1 MTVFDIA
8 IIGSGEAAL
17 CAAGAAARS
26 GAATALVQS
35 KSVRRSSTASICN
48 IPNFVWRRLD
58 LHEYGLSLT
67 PVSARIT
74 LLENGATVTTHDG
87 ESKTENALEAAQSK
101 DSLIWSDF
109 LTEMRSLD
117 DALDINGA
125 DMSGVKVGHR
135 LRRSFL
141 SCLDGGEDQLAALEQ
156 HTMNVVSLLDDF
168 LEDDALK
175 AHLVAHA
182 LAPSGLGGGEAG
194 SVAGLSEFMSE
205 EAWRV
210 RAENGAKGVF
220 QALEDV
226 CKNSGVTIFD
236 SAFKGVTNGSGKN
249 QLIQLA
255 DGETIKAKALL
266 FAAPDAALAAG
277 FRAPLSP
284 MAGHGGAQAQLRIQ
298 LKSPMEP
305 PEGNRHAIFQILDK
319 ASDLQ
324 AANDAAVN
332 GLLPENLPI
341 EFEFADNGDLLAR
354 TSYCP
359 RAFKEEDGW
368 REWTGQDRQ
377 AVTRLMTNQL
387 SSRLGGLSD
396 NIKKT
401 SIKIMGPLSLD
412 TPVKTDRAE
421 SIYIQPNAHN
431 AVASAVRLVDRVLGI

>member
-35 KSVRRSSTASICN
+35 KSVRRPSTASICN

-58 LHEYGLSLT
+58 LHEYGFSLT

-74 LLENGATVTTHDG
+74 LLEDGAVVTTHNG
-87 ESKTENALEAAQSK
+87 EGETENALEIAKSK
-101 DSLIWSDF
+101 DSLVWSDF
-109 LTEMRSLD
+109 LTEIRALD
-117 DALDINGA
+117 EALDINGA
-125 DMSGVKVGHR
+125 DVGR
-135 LRRSFL
+135 QLRRSLL
-141 SCLDGGEDQLAALEQ
+141 SCLDGDEDQLSALEQ

-194 SVAGLSEFMSE
+194 TVAGLSEFMSE

-210 RAENGAKGVF
+210 RVENGAKAVF

-236 SAFKGVTNGSGKN
+236 SAFKGVTNGSGKS

-255 DGETIKAKALL
+255 DGETIKTKAIL
-266 FAAPDAALAAG
+266 FASPDAALAAG

-324 AANDAAVN
+324 AASNAAVS
-332 GLLPENLPI
+332 GRLPESLPI

-401 SIKIMGPLSLD
+401 SVKIMGPLSLD
-412 TPVKTDRAE
+412 TPVNTDRAE
-421 SIYIQPNAHN
+421 NIYIQPSAHN
-431 AVASAVRLVDRVLGI
+431 AVASAVRLVDKVLGI